1 MINENT
7 AMVTLAVTGVNLDET
22 NGGLVLDAFWRGL
35 QVAIAD
41 PVKATYLLGMWEQ
54 DFKRDVAQQY
64 VDTLWAMAQGDV
76 QHGING

>member
-1 MINENT
+1 MVNKNT
-7 AMVTLAVTGVNLDET
+7 AMVTLAVTGADIDKT
-22 NGGLVLDAFWRGL
+22 CGGLVLDAFWRGL

-64 VDTLWAMAQGDV
+64 VDILWAMAQGEM
-76 QHGING
+76 